1 MSLYQ
6 LDEQWMA
13 LQAALTNADETPE
26 EQAQHEQMLEDL
38 QRLAAHEMD
47 SIARLIRNIEGEIL
61 AEETE
66 IKRLKAS
73 ADRKKAAV
81 ARLTRCVQNSMVL
94 TGITRAETSIGRWL
108 LRTNPPHVE
117 IIDSNAVPGEYLVL
131 QDPKVNKA
139 AILAAFK
146 ETGEIIPGTDIR
158 REQAVRFE

>member
-47 SIARLIRNIEGEIL
+47 SIARLICNIKGEIL

-73 ADRKKAAV
+73 VDRKKAAIV
-81 ARLTRCVQNSMVL
+81 RLTRCVQNSMIL
-94 TGITRAETSIGRWL
+94 TGISRAETSIGRWS

-117 IIDSNAVPGEYLVL
+117 IIDPNEVPGEYLVL

-139 AILAAFK
+139 AILAAYK
-146 ETGEIIPGTDIR
+146 ETGEIIPGTDIIR
-158 REQAVRFE
+158 DQAVRFE